1 MLENKLSVSIV
12 ALLLALFMF
21 VNANNVF
28 EDMNLFNDEG
38 ENQENT
44 EFIEGVP
51 VEVLYDEESYYVSG
65 VPQEVTVELGG
76 ANSNVKRLQATRNFE
91 VVLDL
96 RNREPGEYEVFFTVN
111 GLPENVSGTVQPETA
126 NVTIQN
132 LVTQTFEVQAEVSEG
147 RVGSSYQLDSVNVEP
162 STVTV
167 SGGESTMNRIQYV
180 RATLNDSSRITMMTD
195 TSRIT
200 EERVEEAEVS
210 AFDAQYNKLDVEI
223 EPSTVRIEIDVN
235 ELSKEVP
242 VYQETTG
249 EVADGNRL
257 SDVELNH
264 DTIEIYGDRET
275 LSSISSVT
283 AEVDVGGMSSSG
295 KKDVRLELPENVTKS
310 EPAVLEADVTIE
322 EDE

>member
-180 RATLNDSSRITMMTD
+180 RAMMTD
-195 TSRIT
+195 TSRVT

>member
-1 MLENKLSVSIV
+1 MLESKVVISIV
-12 ALLLALFMF
+12 ALLLAILMF
-21 VNANNVF
+21 FNANNI
-28 EDMNLFNDEG
+28 LDEANIFG
-38 ENQENT
+38 DDENT
-44 EFIEGVP
+44 NEDAEFVESVP
-51 VEVLYDEESYYVSG
+51 VELLYDEEEYYVSG
-65 VPQEVTVELGG
+65 VPQEVTVELSGSS
-76 ANSNVKRLQATRNFE
+76 SNVKRLQATRNFE
-91 VVLDL
+91 VTLDL
-96 RNREPGEYEVFFTVN
+96 RNREPGEHEVFFTVN
-111 GLPENVSGTVQPETA
+111 GLPENVTATVQPETT

-132 LVTQTFEVQAEVSEG
+132 LVSQTFEVQAEVSDG

-180 RATLNDSSRITMMTD
+180 RAMMTD
-195 TSRIT
+195 TSRVT

>member
-1 MLENKLSVSIV
+1 MLGNKLGVSIV

-28 EDMNLFNDEG
+28 ENMNLFGDDSVS
-38 ENQENT
+38 QEES
-44 EFIEGVP
+44 EFVEGVP
-51 VEVLYDEESYYVSG
+51 VEVLYDEESFYVSG
-65 VPQEVTVELGG
+65 VPQEVTIELGG
-76 ANSNVKRLQATRNFE
+76 ANSNIKRLQATRNFE

-96 RNREPGEYEVFFTVN
+96 RNREPGEHEVFFTVN
-111 GLPENVSGTVQPETA
+111 GLPENVSVTVQPETA

-147 RVGSSYQLDSVNVEP
+147 RIGSSYLLDSVNVEP

-180 RATLNDSSRITMMTD
+180 RAMMSD
-195 TSRIT
+195 TSSIT
-200 EERVEEAEVS
+200 DERVEEAEVS
-210 AFDAQYNKLDVEI
+210 AFDAQYNKLDVMI

-249 EVADGNRL
+249 EVEDGNRL
-257 SDVELNH
+257 SEVELNH

-275 LSSISSVT
+275 LNSISSVT

-295 KKDVRLELPENVTKS
+295 KRDVRLDLPENVTKS
-310 EPAVLEADVTIE
+310 EPAVLEADVTIDK
-322 EDE
+322 DE

>member
-180 RATLNDSSRITMMTD
+180 RAMMTD
-195 TSRIT
+195 ASRIT

>member
-38 ENQENT
+38 ENQEDT

-180 RATLNDSSRITMMTD
+180 RAMMTD
-195 TSRIT
+195 TSGIT

-235 ELSKEVP
+235 ELSKEVH

>member
-51 VEVLYDEESYYVSG
+51 VEVQYDEESYYVSG

-180 RATLNDSSRITMMTD
+180 RAMMTD

>member
-132 LVTQTFEVQAEVSEG
+132 LVTQTFEVQVEVSEG

-180 RATLNDSSRITMMTD
+180 RAMMTD

-200 EERVEEAEVS
+200 EERAEEAEVS

>member
-180 RATLNDSSRITMMTD
+180 RAMMTD
-195 TSRIT
+195 TSGIT

>member
-1 MLENKLSVSIV
+1 MLESKLGLSIV

-28 EDMNLFNDEG
+28 EDMNLFSDDGAAENDT
-38 ENQENT
+38 Q
-44 EFIEGVP
+44 FVEGVP

-91 VVLDL
+91 VILDL
-96 RNREPGEYEVFFTVN
+96 RNREPGEHEVFFTVN
-111 GLPENVSGTVQPETA
+111 GLPENVAGTVQPETA

-132 LVTQTFEVQAEVSEG
+132 LVSQTFEVQAEVSEG
-147 RVGSSYQLDSVNVEP
+147 RIGSSYQLGSVSVEP

-180 RATLNDSSRITMMTD
+180 RAMMPD
-195 TSRIT
+195 TSSIT

-210 AFDAQYNKLDVEI
+210 AFDAQYNKLDVSI
-223 EPSTVRIEIDVN
+223 EPSAVRIEIDVE

-242 VYQETTG
+242 VNLETTG
-249 EVADGNRL
+249 DAADGRTL
-257 SDVELNH
+257 SEVELNH
-264 DTIEIYGDRET
+264 DTIEIYGDSET
-275 LSSISSVT
+275 LNSISSVN

-295 KKDVRLELPENVTKS
+295 TKDVRLELPENVTKS

-322 EDE
+322 KDE

>member
-28 EDMNLFNDEG
+28 EDMNLFNDEA

-132 LVTQTFEVQAEVSEG
+132 LVTQTFEVQVEVSEG

-180 RATLNDSSRITMMTD
+180 RAMMTD

>member
-1 MLENKLSVSIV
+1 MLESKLGLSIV

-28 EDMNLFNDEG
+28 EDMNLFSDDGAAENDT
-38 ENQENT
+38 Q
-44 EFIEGVP
+44 FVEGVP

-76 ANSNVKRLQATRNFE
+76 ANSNVKRLQATRSFE
-91 VVLDL
+91 VILDL
-96 RNREPGEYEVFFTVN
+96 RNREPGEHEVFFTVS
-111 GLPENVSGTVQPETA
+111 GLPENVAGTAQPETA

-147 RVGSSYQLDSVNVEP
+147 RIGSSYQLGSVSVEP

-180 RATLNDSSRITMMTD
+180 RAMMSD
-195 TSRIT
+195 TSSIT

-210 AFDAQYNKLDVEI
+210 AFDAQYNKLDVSI
-223 EPSTVRIEIDVN
+223 EPSTVRIEINVE

-242 VYQETTG
+242 VNLETTG
-249 EVADGNRL
+249 EAADGRTL
-257 SDVELNH
+257 SEVELNH
-264 DTIEIYGDRET
+264 DTIEIYGDSET
-275 LSSISSVT
+275 LNSISSVN

-295 KKDVRLELPENVTKS
+295 TKDVRLELPENVTKS

-322 EDE
+322 KDE